1 MNHTS
6 ASDGIANEAAHWVA
20 RLESPACE
28 PADRAAFEDWLARSP
43 AHLAAYLE
51 MERLHADAAALAGD
65 DLLRA
70 AARRARRSA
79 VSSHRP
85 RLLRTLPAIAAT
97 LAIAAGAAWWG
108 LRPAPVP
115 VAGVVHVTGV
125 GEQRTVVLDDGT
137 RMTLDTDTHV
147 QARFDAD
154 ARAVVVERGRVQF
167 EVGRD
172 PARPFRVEAGPGV
185 VRDIGTT
192 FQVVRRGDAVQV
204 ALLDGVVMVEG
215 AGRET
220 VTLAPGQQIEVE
232 ADGDVG
238 MAAPLDTVAAAG
250 WPKGELV
257 FQQRPLA
264 SLLEEMN
271 RYSDTRVR
279 LADPALGEIRVSG
292 VFHMHD
298 QAALVAALEQ
308 GWALRARE
316 VEGGDI
322 VLEPPAG

>member
-28 PADRAAFEDWLARSP
+28 PADRAAFEDWLAQSP

-108 LRPAPVP
+108 LRPVPVP
-115 VAGVVHVTGV
+115 VAGVAHVTGV

-137 RMTLDTDTHV
+137 RMTLDTDTRV
-147 QARFDAD
+147 EARFDAD

-204 ALLDGVVMVEG
+204 ALLDGVVMVDG

-232 ADGDVG
+232 AAGDVG